1 MCSAVNYLVAR
12 YDSKIKGGGGF
23 HGQIRLRNIM
33 YRNHP
38 FQDSQGTYLYDD
50 VAVGPG
56 ERNTHSHEANL

>member
-1 MCSAVNYLVAR
+1 
-12 YDSKIKGGGGF
+12 
-23 HGQIRLRNIM
+23 M

-56 ERNTHSHEANL
+56 ERNIHSHEANL